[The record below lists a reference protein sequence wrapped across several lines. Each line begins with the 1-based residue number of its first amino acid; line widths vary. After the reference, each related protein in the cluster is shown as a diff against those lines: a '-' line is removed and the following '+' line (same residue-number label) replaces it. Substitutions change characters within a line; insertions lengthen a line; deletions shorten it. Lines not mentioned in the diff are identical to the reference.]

1 MFLTLNCSVS
11 LWQQTAKFVLQLY
24 TSITF
29 LAFTFPTAAHIL
41 FIDIIFHLSPYAN
54 GRSPGSIEYIH
65 PVQHYKNK
73 SGRLSIPGHAK
84 SFFPSLF
91 KSYNL

>member
-29 LAFTFPTAAHIL
+29 LAFTLPTAAYIL
-41 FIDIIFHLSPYAN
+41 LIDIIFYLSPYAN
-54 GRSPGSIEYIH
+54 GRVHGTITYFHNHSNISR
-65 PVQHYKNK
+65 
-73 SGRLSIPGHAK
+73 SLSMPGHVK
-84 SFFPSLF
+84 SIFPSLF

>member
-29 LAFTFPTAAHIL
+29 LAFTLPAAAYIL
-41 FIDIIFHLSPYAN
+41 LIDIIFYLSPYAN
-54 GRSPGSIEYIH
+54 GRVHDTITYFHNHSNISR
-65 PVQHYKNK
+65 
-73 SGRLSIPGHAK
+73 SLSMPGHVK
-84 SFFPSLF
+84 SIFPSLF